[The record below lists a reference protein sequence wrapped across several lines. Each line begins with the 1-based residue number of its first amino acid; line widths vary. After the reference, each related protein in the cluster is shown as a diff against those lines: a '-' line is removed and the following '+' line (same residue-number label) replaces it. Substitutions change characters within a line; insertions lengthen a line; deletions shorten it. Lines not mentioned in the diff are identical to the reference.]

1 MNLLGSKTL
10 ETERLLLR
18 KTEKSDL
25 KKLWEILLD
34 RDISRYYLTCKINDN
49 WKDEKKWQYKKL
61 ERASNPDMFCWTII
75 RKDNNE
81 VIGQITVQEGT
92 TIDKSIR
99 DIGWF
104 ISKNN
109 QRKGYAYE
117 AASKVLNYMFKEV
130 EINKITTSVAM
141 INPASWG
148 LMEKLGFKRL
158 ETTHKNKYYFVEEE
172 VDSYEYE
179 LTKEEY
185 EGVNNG

>member
-18 KTEKSDL
+18 KTEEQDL
-25 KKLWEILLD
+25 KKLWKILLD

-49 WKDEKKWQYKKL
+49 WEDEKKWQYKKL
-61 ERASNPDMFCWTII
+61 ERAANPDMFCWTII

-81 VIGQITVQEGT
+81 VIGQITVQEGST
-92 TIDKSIR
+92 EDKSIR

-104 ISKNN
+104 ISKIN

-117 AASKVLNYMFKEV
+117 AASKVLDYMFNEV
-130 EINKITTSVAM
+130 KLNKIETSVAM

>member
-18 KTEKSDL
+18 KTEEQDL
-25 KKLWEILLD
+25 KKLWKILLD

-49 WKDEKKWQYKKL
+49 WEDEKKWQYKKL
-61 ERASNPDMFCWTII
+61 ERAANPDIFCWTII

-81 VIGQITVQEGT
+81 VIGQITVQEGST
-92 TIDKSIR
+92 EDKSIR

-104 ISKNN
+104 ISKIN

-117 AASKVLNYMFKEV
+117 AASKVLDYMFNEV
-130 EINKITTSVAM
+130 KLNKIETSVAM

-158 ETTHKNKYYFVEEE
+158 ETTHKNKYYFVGEE

>member
-18 KTEKSDL
+18 KTEEQDL

-49 WKDEKKWQYKKL
+49 WEDEKKWQYKKL
-61 ERASNPDMFCWTII
+61 ERAANPDMFCWTIV

-81 VIGQITVQEGT
+81 VIGQITVQDGT

-104 ISKNN
+104 ISKTN

-130 EINKITTSVAM
+130 EINKIETSVAM

>member
-1 MNLLGSKTL
+1 
-10 ETERLLLR
+10 
-18 KTEKSDL
+18 
-25 KKLWEILLD
+25 
-34 RDISRYYLTCKINDN
+34 
-49 WKDEKKWQYKKL
+49 
-61 ERASNPDMFCWTII
+61 MFCWTII

-81 VIGQITVQEGT
+81 VIGQITVQEGST
-92 TIDKSIR
+92 EDKSIR

-104 ISKNN
+104 ISKIN

-117 AASKVLNYMFKEV
+117 AASKVLDYMFNEV
-130 EINKITTSVAM
+130 KLNKIETSVAM
-141 INPASWG
+141 INHASWG

-158 ETTHKNKYYFVEEE
+158 ETTHKNKYYFVGEE

>member
-18 KTEKSDL
+18 KTEEQDL
-25 KKLWEILLD
+25 KKLWKILLD

-49 WKDEKKWQYKKL
+49 WEDEKKWQYKKL
-61 ERASNPDMFCWTII
+61 ERAANPDIFCWTII

-81 VIGQITVQEGT
+81 VIGQITVQEGS
-92 TIDKSIR
+92 IEDKSIR

-104 ISKNN
+104 ISKIN

-117 AASKVLNYMFKEV
+117 AASKVLDYMFNEV
-130 EINKITTSVAM
+130 KLNKIETSVAM

-158 ETTHKNKYYFVEEE
+158 ETTHKNKYYFVGEE

>member
-18 KTEKSDL
+18 KTEEQDL
-25 KKLWEILLD
+25 KKLWKILLD

-49 WKDEKKWQYKKL
+49 WEDEKKWQYKKL
-61 ERASNPDMFCWTII
+61 ERAANPDMFCWTII

-81 VIGQITVQEGT
+81 VIGQITVQEGST
-92 TIDKSIR
+92 EDKSIR

-104 ISKNN
+104 ISKIN

-117 AASKVLNYMFKEV
+117 AASKVLDYMFNEV
-130 EINKITTSVAM
+130 KLNKIETSVAM

-158 ETTHKNKYYFVEEE
+158 ETTH
-172 VDSYEYE
+172 EYE

>member
-18 KTEKSDL
+18 KTEEQDL
-25 KKLWEILLD
+25 KKLWKILLD

-49 WKDEKKWQYKKL
+49 WEDEKKWQYKKL
-61 ERASNPDMFCWTII
+61 ERAANPDMFCWTIV

-81 VIGQITVQEGT
+81 VIGQITVQEGST
-92 TIDKSIR
+92 EDKSIR

-104 ISKNN
+104 ISKIN

-117 AASKVLNYMFKEV
+117 AASKVLDYMFNEV
-130 EINKITTSVAM
+130 KLNKIETSVAM

-158 ETTHKNKYYFVEEE
+158 ETTHKNKYYFVGEE

>member
-18 KTEKSDL
+18 KTEEQDL

-49 WKDEKKWQYKKL
+49 WEDEKKWQYKKL
-61 ERASNPDMFCWTII
+61 ERAANPDMFCWTIV

-81 VIGQITVQEGT
+81 VIGQITVQDGT

-104 ISKNN
+104 ISKTN

-130 EINKITTSVAM
+130 EINKIETSVAM

-158 ETTHKNKYYFVEEE
+158 ETTHKNKYYFVEEK

-185 EGVNNG
+185 ESVNNK

>member
-18 KTEKSDL
+18 KTEEQDL
-25 KKLWEILLD
+25 KKLWKILLD

-49 WKDEKKWQYKKL
+49 WEDEKKWQYKKL
-61 ERASNPDMFCWTII
+61 ERAANPDIFCWTII

-81 VIGQITVQEGT
+81 VIGQITVQEGST
-92 TIDKSIR
+92 EDKSIR

-104 ISKNN
+104 IPKIN

-117 AASKVLNYMFKEV
+117 AASKVLDYMFNEV
-130 EINKITTSVAM
+130 KLNKIETSVAM
-141 INPASWG
+141 INPASWH

>member
-18 KTEKSDL
+18 KTEEQDL
-25 KKLWEILLD
+25 KKLWKILLD

-49 WKDEKKWQYKKL
+49 WEDEKKWQYKKL
-61 ERASNPDMFCWTII
+61 ERAANPDMFCWTII

-81 VIGQITVQEGT
+81 VIGQITVQEGST
-92 TIDKSIR
+92 EDKSIR

-104 ISKNN
+104 ISKIN

-117 AASKVLNYMFKEV
+117 AASKVLDYMFNEV
-130 EINKITTSVAM
+130 KLNKIETSVAM

-158 ETTHKNKYYFVEEE
+158 ETTHKNKYYFVGEE

>member
-18 KTEKSDL
+18 KTEEQDL
-25 KKLWEILLD
+25 KKLWKILLD

-49 WKDEKKWQYKKL
+49 WEDEKKWQYKKL
-61 ERASNPDMFCWTII
+61 ERAANPDMFCWTII

-81 VIGQITVQEGT
+81 VIGQITVQEGST
-92 TIDKSIR
+92 EDKSIR

-104 ISKNN
+104 ISKQN

-117 AASKVLNYMFKEV
+117 AASKVLDYMFNEV
-130 EINKITTSVAM
+130 KLNKIETSVAM

-158 ETTHKNKYYFVEEE
+158 ETTHKNKYYFVGEE